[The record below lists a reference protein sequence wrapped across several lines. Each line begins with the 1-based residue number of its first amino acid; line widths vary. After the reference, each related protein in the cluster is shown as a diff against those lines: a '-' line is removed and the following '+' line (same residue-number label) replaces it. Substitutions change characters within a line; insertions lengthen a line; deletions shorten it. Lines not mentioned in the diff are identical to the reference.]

1 MATVQSRLVV
11 TPIATALVLLLG
23 CGKTPLPEAKLD
35 CLAKPQ
41 CTADQARAASAVAG
55 DSLVLAADGS
65 RFYRGIQC
73 EEDCAD
79 EQAGFA
85 WSYSREIAQDQ
96 ACAHG
101 SEPFQAGCRAGVEA
115 VQDDRSAELRA
126 EDDGFR

>member
-1 MATVQSRLVV
+1 METLQSRLLIA
-11 TPIATALVLLLG
+11 PIATTLVLLLS
-23 CGKTPLPEAKLD
+23 CGKTPPPEAKPD

-41 CTADQARAASAVAG
+41 CTAEQARAASADAG
-55 DSLVLAADGS
+55 ESLVLAVDGS

-73 EEDCAD
+73 KADCAD

-85 WSYSREIAQDQ
+85 WSYRREIAQDQ

-101 SEPFQAGCRAGVEA
+101 SEPFQSGCRAGVEA
-115 VQDDRSAELRA
+115 VQDDRRAELRA